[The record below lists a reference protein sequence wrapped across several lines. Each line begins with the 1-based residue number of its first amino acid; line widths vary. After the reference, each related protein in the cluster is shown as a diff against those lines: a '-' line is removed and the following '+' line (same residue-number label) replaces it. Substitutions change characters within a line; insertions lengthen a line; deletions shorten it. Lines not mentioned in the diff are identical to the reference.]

1 MASLGLPYLSRTFVL
16 EKLLLPVSTSEKE
29 AKQIIRDYYA
39 TFNPGLEHVYPE
51 SLKGQVEFI
60 YNALVKEG
68 KLEEY
73 LEQYKALTLQR
84 KKEKGLLPKSS

>member
-1 MASLGLPYLSRTFVL
+1 MP
-16 EKLLLPVSTSEKE
+16 TSEKE

-39 TFNPGLEHVYPE
+39 TFYPGLEHVYPE
-51 SLKGQVEFI
+51 ALKSQVEFI
-60 YNALVKEG
+60 YNKLVKEG

-73 LEQYKALTLQR
+73 LEQYKALTQKR

>member
-1 MASLGLPYLSRTFVL
+1 MASLRLAYLSRTFVL
-16 EKLLLPVSTSEKE
+16 KKLLLPVPTSEKE

-51 SLKGQVEFI
+51 ALKGQVEFI
-60 YNALVKEG
+60 YNNLIKEG

-73 LEQYKALTLQR
+73 LEQYKTLTLQR
-84 KKEKGLLPKSS
+84 KKEKGLLPKNS

>member
-1 MASLGLPYLSRTFVL
+1 MASLRLPYLSRTFVL
-16 EKLLLPVSTSEKE
+16 KKLLLPVRISEKE

-51 SLKGQVEFI
+51 ALKGQVEFI
-60 YNALVKEG
+60 YNNLIKEV

-73 LEQYKALTLQR
+73 LEQYKALTQQR
-84 KKEKGLLPKSS
+84 KKEKGLLPKNS